1 MSELDV
7 PLLPNAEQI
16 RRRMFATVRR
26 GFDPDQV
33 RDYLGQVADQV
44 EKLEA
49 RLREA
54 SMAADAAQAT
64 RVAETQKESP
74 DPYAEVA
81 GRVAELLRSA
91 DRQAQSLVTEA
102 GSEARRLLEE
112 ARAEADRVKLD
123 AQSRAEQARAA
134 GEEALASA
142 KREAE
147 EMLSSLTQRRDALVS
162 DLGKVRKL
170 LMAIAGQLQ
179 DVITEPDREPPAEE
193 RAPAVVPEP
202 AEEPRASTP
211 PTTSREDVEVV
222 DPRYE
227 DLWASPDA
235 VDLDLPDLPPLD
247 DLEID
252 PGERERSPGDA
263 R

>member
-33 RDYLGQVADQV
+33 RDYLGQVADQI
-44 EKLEA
+44 ENLEA

-54 SMAADAAQAT
+54 SMAAEAAQA
-64 RVAETQKESP
+64 AQGAHSQKEP
-74 DPYAEVA
+74 TDPYAEVA

-91 DRQAQSLVTEA
+91 DRQAQSLVAEA
-102 GSEARRLLEE
+102 DSEARRLLDE
-112 ARAEADRVKLD
+112 ARAEADRAKLD
-123 AQSRAEQARAA
+123 AQSRAEQAREA
-134 GEEALASA
+134 GEQALASA

-147 EMLSSLTQRRDALVS
+147 EMLSSLTQRREALVS
-162 DLGKVRKL
+162 DLGRVRKL
-170 LMAIAGQLQ
+170 LMSIAGQLSDAIPQ
-179 DVITEPDREPPAEE
+179 PAGDEPAEE
-193 RAPAVVPEP
+193 PGPEVLPEP
-202 AEEPRASTP
+202 AEEPRSPTP
-211 PTTSREDVEVV
+211 PATTREDVEVV

-227 DLWASPDA
+227 DLWASPDE